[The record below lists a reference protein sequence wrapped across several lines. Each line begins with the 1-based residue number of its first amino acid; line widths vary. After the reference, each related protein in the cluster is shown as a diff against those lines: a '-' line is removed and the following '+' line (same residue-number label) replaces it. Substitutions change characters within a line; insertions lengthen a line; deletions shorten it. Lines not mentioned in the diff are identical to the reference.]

1 MVADPGKVPNV
12 KAVSQ
17 NGFTLD
23 MFGRLK
29 VGEGFSL
36 FDSQHRYKDN
46 GLYSDETSG
55 TASATFLPNE
65 STVRLGVGTASGDRI
80 TRESRRVFPYQP
92 GKSLQIMQTF
102 VLNQAKA
109 NLRQRV
115 GYFSRQNGIYL
126 EQDGLNTY
134 LVVRSFA
141 SGEVVNT
148 RVAQQDW
155 NVERLL
161 GDGKTDHTLDLS
173 KAQIMFIEVEW
184 LGVGSAR
191 VGFMFNGVP
200 IVVHRFDHA
209 NIVEGVYMT
218 TACLPVRYEIENT
231 GATASASS
239 MKQICTSVISNG
251 GFFKALNQHVTT
263 RSTTTVNNVFYPLIA
278 IRLPAGRTDAII
290 IPGEI
295 TIYPTTDDDFDY
307 ALLRNPAS
315 LTGGTW
321 VTHADSDNVEYNITA
336 TAMTGGTP
344 MIEGFF
350 GATNQSVDPVS
361 QGDIRNFGFQLGRT
375 NAATPVSDVVV
386 LAVKTTPS
394 GNGNVKTQL
403 GWYDLI

>member
-65 STVRLGVGTASGDRI
+65 STVRLSVGTTSGDRI

-102 VLNQAKA
+102 VLNPAKA

-115 GYFSRQNGIYL
+115 GYFSRENGIYL
-126 EQDGLNTY
+126 EQDGLDTY

-148 RVAQQDW
+148 RVAQEDW

-231 GATASASS
+231 GATASVSN

-251 GFFKALNQHVTT
+251 GFFKALNARTAT
-263 RSTTTVNNVFYPLIA
+263 RSTTTVSNVFYPLIA
-278 IRLPAGRTDAII
+278 VRLAAGRTDAII
-290 IPGEI
+290 IPGEVV
-295 TIYPTTDDDFDY
+295 IYPTTDDDFDY
-307 ALLRNPAS
+307 ALIRNPGA

-321 VTHADSDNVEYNITA
+321 VTDSVTDSVQYNISA
-336 TAMTGGTP
+336 TAMTGGQV
-344 MIEGFF
+344 MLEGFF
-350 GATNQSVDPVS
+350 GATNQSADPVS

-375 NAATPVSDVVV
+375 NAETPVSDVVV

-394 GNGNVKTQL
+394 GNGNVKSQL